1 MLCVPDPTDGIITF
15 WISYADIGVLIT
27 CSSWHSCCSC
37 LRLDWLLCLE
47 PDCEMVW
54 LYIFSRWDWYL
65 CRFANPSL
73 ARRTGENLS
82 FGRCKEFAKEFGA
95 KKNIKKS
102 RSIINL
108 LIFAWDFLSLI
119 VIKYLIS
126 IFFCT
131 TCFKYWQF
139 GYFSFHLTC
148 TMSLNALKYILNI
161 TTFDIKIHNMKTDLM
176 QPSQGE
182 AMFLTCFLYEEP
194 WLAAEKAFSVTL
206 LESHVWD

>member
-1 MLCVPDPTDGIITF
+1 MHVLMLWLTFNTGSLNIEILSTIIIDTTYLLFFFEKFGHKGRLLGLMLGVPDPIEGIITH

-95 KKNIKKS
+95 KKIS
-102 RSIINL
+102 RNQ
-108 LIFAWDFLSLI
+108 D
-119 VIKYLIS
+119 
-126 IFFCT
+126 
-131 TCFKYWQF
+131 Q
-139 GYFSFHLTC
+139 
-148 TMSLNALKYILNI
+148 
-161 TTFDIKIHNMKTDLM
+161 
-176 QPSQGE
+176 
-182 AMFLTCFLYEEP
+182 
-194 WLAAEKAFSVTL
+194 
-206 LESHVWD
+206 